1 MIKLQA
7 QSQPNFF
14 WFNQFL
20 HKKIE
25 QYYLQGDKQILLSS
39 QPKVAIVGSRCM
51 TNYGHTILRQIVPAL
66 ARQNITIVSGGAF
79 GVDLEAQKLA
89 LEYDAKVIT
98 ILGSGLHNPAPKT
111 NSKFFEQVAKRGVL
125 VSQYEPDYPATRY
138 TFPERNRLISAMSDL
153 ILIIEAQSKS
163 GALIT
168 ADFALQQGKPIACF
182 PGRITDELSAG
193 TNKLIQQGA
202 HPILNTQDIF
212 ELLGITQKQVT
223 NPVQQTLQE
232 LYS

>member
-1 MIKLQA
+1 M
-7 QSQPNFF
+7 
-14 WFNQFL
+14 

-25 QYYLQGDKQILLSS
+25 QYYLQGDKQILLSK

-51 TNYGHTILRQIVPAL
+51 TDYGHNILRQIIPAL
-66 ARQNITIVSGGAF
+66 ARQNISIVSGGAF
-79 GVDLEAQKLA
+79 GVDLESQKLA

-111 NSKFFEQVAKRGVL
+111 NAKFFEQVARRGAL

-153 ILIIEAQSKS
+153 ILIIEARAKS

-202 HPILNTQDIF
+202 HPILNTKDIF
-212 ELLGITQKQVT
+212 ELIGINQKQAQT
-223 NPVQQTLQE
+223 PVQQTLQE

>member
-1 MIKLQA
+1 MIKLI
-7 QSQPNFF
+7 SNSNPEFF

-25 QYYLQGDKQILLSS
+25 QYYLQGDRQILTCS
-39 QPKVAIVGSRCM
+39 QPKVAIIGSRCM
-51 TNYGHTILRQIVPAL
+51 TPYGHTILRQIIPPL
-66 ARQNITIVSGGAF
+66 ARQGITIVSGGAF

-89 LEYDAKVIT
+89 LEYDANVIT

-111 NSKFFEQVAKRGVL
+111 NAKFFEQVANRGAL
-125 VSQYEPDYPATRY
+125 VSQYEPDFPATRY

-153 ILIIEAQSKS
+153 VIIIEARSKS

-193 TNKLIQQGA
+193 TNLLIQQGA

-212 ELLGITQKQVT
+212 ELLGIVQQKAN
-223 NPVQQTLQE
+223 NPIQQTLEE
-232 LYS
+232 LYR